1 VCVCV
6 RACVRACVCVC
17 VCVFCSNFH
26 RSKLIYDVFYRIYKV
41 VKRK

>member
-1 VCVCV
+1 LTIIESYMLIIMNT
-6 RACVRACVCVC
+6 